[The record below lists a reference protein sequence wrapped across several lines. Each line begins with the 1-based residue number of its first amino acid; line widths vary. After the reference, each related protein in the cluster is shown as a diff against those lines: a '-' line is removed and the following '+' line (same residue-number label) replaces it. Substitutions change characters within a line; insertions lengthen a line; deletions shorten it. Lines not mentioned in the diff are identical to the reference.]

1 MHSELCETYS
11 KIIELV
17 KDAEHYSKEVE
28 HDDLRIEELHSIHD
42 SKGRA
47 ASLRAVTRYESRY
60 TGMFGD

>member
-17 KDAEHYSKEVE
+17 KDAEHYSKEVDG
-28 HDDLRIEELHSIHD
+28 DDLIIEELHIVRD
-42 SKGRA
+42 ANERPA
-47 ASLRAVTRYESRY
+47 AIRAVTRYESRY